1 MSVSAEPAEASAPMA
16 HDLPELSRSRAI
28 LGEAKVVARAIT
40 ASTAGTF
47 VDGVLYQVVVFA
59 AAGKYAVAALF
70 GAALGAITNFFLG
83 RAWVFPNAKHRIASQ
98 LGLYFV
104 GSALTYLALH
114 ASLLVLVEK
123 GGLDAR
129 LAWMPG
135 KVVAW
140 ALVSY
145 PFQRLVVFRGKKR

>member
-1 MSVSAEPAEASAPMA
+1 MA
-16 HDLPELSRSRAI
+16 HVPDLSRSRAV
-28 LGEAKVVARAIT
+28 LGEAKVVARALT

-47 VDGVLYQVVVFA
+47 VDGLLYQLVVFA
-59 AAGKYAVAALF
+59 AAGRYATAALA
-70 GAALGAITNFFLG
+70 GAALGALTNFFLG
-83 RAWVFPNAKHRIASQ
+83 RAWVFPDAKHRIAPQ

-114 ASLLVLVEK
+114 ASLIVFVERM
-123 GGLDAR
+123 GLDAR
-129 LAWMPG
+129 LAWVPG
-135 KVVAW
+135 KVFAW